1 MYVTRDGVRLF
12 YQTIGGQT
20 TGGQGAGGQ
29 GAGGQGAGG
38 QGTGEGVRDLF
49 LLPQCQP
56 VTYSRQWKSQIP
68 YLSRYFR
75 VTTMDLRGNGRSDR
89 TADGYDLDTRYQ
101 DLLAV
106 LAETVRLPF
115 ALVAISCGAMLA
127 FRYAVEYP
135 DRLSHLVVLGGQF
148 SESVPQPFDEKVAPV
163 IRNDFDRW
171 RGRLFARC
179 LPEPHSLK
187 GIEDGV
193 AWSGETT
200 PDILVDSLRAIDGAN
215 VYDLLPRIRV
225 PTLALHGTL
234 DKIVPHTHGEKLA
247 AAVPGARLV
256 SFEGAGH
263 MLHGRHAVK
272 VNHLIRDFVLDR
284 PVESQRIPALS
295 ERAVPPRPEPRPAR
309 RTAQRRV
316 LWLSSPI
323 GLGHIQRDLAIARAL
338 REINPDVSVD
348 FLAADPA
355 NRVVEAWGERVHP
368 ATSLIANETAHFE
381 GWARDH
387 ELHAFN
393 ALWDMDEIMA
403 ANFMT
408 FADVVEREAYD
419 LWVGDE
425 GWDLDYFLHEN
436 PELKRA
442 PYVFMTDFIG
452 MLPMRE
458 EPGSVEFKRTWE
470 KNAENVDHLRL
481 HPDVRDLSIM
491 VGNEGDVLDREFGP
505 DLPNMRQWSREH
517 FRFSGYTYH
526 FDPADYRDKA
536 ALRRELGFRD
546 DERVIL
552 VSAGGTRVGESLLRK
567 CVEAFSL
574 VASKARDVRM
584 IVVAGPRLNPD
595 ELPRGPQ
602 IDVRPFVPH
611 LFRHHAAAHLAI
623 VQGGLTTT
631 MELAAF
637 QTPFLYFPLR
647 NHFEQNFHVARRL
660 DRLGAGV
667 RMDFDRTSPEELGAA
682 MLDHLGKPVQYRDAP
697 AGGTERAARLIAN
710 LL

>member
-1 MYVTRDGVRLF
+1 MYVSRDGVRLF
-12 YQTIGGQT
+12 YQV
-20 TGGQGAGGQ
+20 TGSGD
-29 GAGGQGAGG
+29 
-38 QGTGEGVRDLF
+38 RDLF

-75 VTTMDLRGNGRSDR
+75 VVTMDLRGNGRSDR
-89 TADGYDLDTRYQ
+89 PASGYDLDTRYQ
-101 DLLAV
+101 DWLAV
-106 LAETVRLPF
+106 LEETVRPPF
-115 ALVAISCGAMLA
+115 ALAALSCAGMLA
-127 FRYAVEYP
+127 FRYAVEHP
-135 DRLSHLVVLGGQF
+135 DRLSHLVLLSGQY

-163 IRNDFDRW
+163 IRDSFAAW
-171 RGRLFARC
+171 QQRLFARS

-187 GIEDGV
+187 GIEDCI
-193 AWSGETT
+193 AWSSETT
-200 PDILVDSLRAIDGAN
+200 PDVLVESLRAIDGAN
-215 VYDLLPRIRV
+215 VHDLLPRVQV
-225 PTLALHGTL
+225 PTLALHGTV
-234 DKIVPHTHGEKLA
+234 DKIVPYSHAEKLA
-247 AAVPGARLV
+247 AAIPGARLV
-256 SFEGAGH
+256 TFEGAGH
-263 MLHGRHAVK
+263 LLHGRHAVK

-284 PVESQRIPALS
+284 PVESHRIAATT
-295 ERAVPPRPEPRPAR
+295 ERKTPSRPAG
-309 RTAQRRV
+309 RTARRRI

-323 GLGHIQRDLAIARAL
+323 GLGHIQRDLAIARKL
-338 REINPDVSVD
+338 REIYPDATVD

-355 NRVVEAWGERVHP
+355 DRVVKAWGERLHP
-368 ATSLIANETAHFE
+368 ATKLIVNESAHIE
-381 GWARDH
+381 GWSGDH
-387 ELHAFN
+387 ELHAFS

-458 EPGSVEFKRTWE
+458 EPGSVEFKRAWE

-491 VGNEGDVLDREFGP
+491 VGEEEDVLDREFGP
-505 DLPNMRQWSREH
+505 DLPNMRRWAREH
-517 FRFSGYTYH
+517 FAFSGYTYH

-536 ALRRELGFRD
+536 ALRHELGFRE

-552 VSAGGTRVGESLLRK
+552 VSAGGTRVGRGLLRK
-567 CVEAFSL
+567 CAEAFSL
-574 VASKARDVRM
+574 VAPTVPDARM
-584 IVVAGPRLNPD
+584 ILVAGPRLGAD
-595 ELPRGPQ
+595 ELPRGPR

-667 RMDFDRTSPEELGAA
+667 RMDYDRVGIDELGAA
-682 MLDHLGKPVQYRDAP
+682 ILDHLGKPVQYRDAP

>member
-1 MYVTRDGVRLF
+1 MAR
-12 YQTIGGQT
+12 
-20 TGGQGAGGQ
+20 
-29 GAGGQGAGG
+29 
-38 QGTGEGVRDLF
+38 
-49 LLPQCQP
+49 LLPG
-56 VTYSRQWKSQIP
+56 VNE
-68 YLSRYFR
+68 F
-75 VTTMDLRGNGRSDR
+75 
-89 TADGYDLDTRYQ
+89 DT
-101 DLLAV
+101 
-106 LAETVRLPF
+106 
-115 ALVAISCGAMLA
+115 
-127 FRYAVEYP
+127 
-135 DRLSHLVVLGGQF
+135 
-148 SESVPQPFDEKVAPV
+148 
-163 IRNDFDRW
+163 W

-187 GIEDGV
+187 GIEDAV
-193 AWSGETT
+193 AWCGETT
-200 PDILVDSLRAIDGAN
+200 PDILVESLRAIDGTN
-215 VYDLLPRIRV
+215 VYDLLAKVRT

-234 DKIVPHTHGEKLA
+234 DKIVPYTHAEKLA
-247 AAVPGARLV
+247 AAIPGARLV
-256 SFEGAGH
+256 TFEGAGH

-272 VNHLIRDFVLDR
+272 VNHLIRDFALDR
-284 PVESQRIPALS
+284 PVESHRIPALS
-295 ERAVPPRPEPRPAR
+295 ERTVTPPAPRPAR
-309 RTAQRRV
+309 RSTERRI

-323 GLGHIQRDLAIARAL
+323 GLGHIQRDLAIARKL
-338 REINPDVSVD
+338 REIYPDATVD

-355 NRVVEAWGERVHP
+355 DRVVEAWGERVHP
-368 ATSLIANETAHFE
+368 ATRLIANESAHFE
-381 GWARDH
+381 GWVRDH

-408 FADVVEREAYD
+408 FADVVERERYD

-442 PYVFMTDFIG
+442 PYAFMTDFIG

-458 EPGSVEFKRTWE
+458 EPGSVEFKRAWE

-491 VGNEGDVLDREFGP
+491 VGDEGDVLDREFGP
-505 DLPNMRQWSREH
+505 DLPNMRAWSREH

-526 FDPADYRDKA
+526 FDPAEYRDKA

-552 VSAGGTRVGESLLRK
+552 VSAGGTRAGRSLMRK
-567 CVEAFSL
+567 CAEAFSL
-574 VASKARDVRM
+574 VASRVPDARM
-584 IVVAGPRLNPD
+584 IIVAGPRLDAD

-602 IDVRPFVPH
+602 IDVRPYVPN

-667 RMDFDRTSPEELGAA
+667 RMDFDRTGPEELGAA
-682 MLDHLGKPVQYRDAP
+682 ILDHLGKPVQYADAP